1 MTLTEIKT
9 QILAMIEEL
18 NPESPLLT
26 DDPDI
31 SAKINFV
38 INQIQCELAR
48 IKKIPKNIELE
59 VHENDFKTF
68 KDIDTNFY
76 QLSLIRGVKHEIID
90 DTVTF
95 QEDGKAKVYYYIM
108 PTLITNENQG
118 EYKFE
123 LPLELLQIL
132 PYGVAGDLLKS
143 DISANYGTIYA
154 NRYELMLQRID
165 SRYSVGTIYIGGDDY
180 GI

>member
-118 EYKFE
+118 EYEFE

-143 DISANYGTIYA
+143 DISAKYGTIYA

>member
-118 EYKFE
+118 EYEFE

>member
-18 NPESPLLT
+18 NSESPLLT

-31 SAKINFV
+31 SAKINVV

-48 IKKIPKNIELE
+48 IKKIPRNIELE
-59 VHENDFKTF
+59 VHENDFKDF

-95 QEDGKAKVYYYIM
+95 QEDGKAKVYYYAM
-108 PTLITNENQG
+108 PKLITSENQ
-118 EYKFE
+118 EDYVFE
-123 LPLELLQIL
+123 LSDDLMQVL

-143 DISANYGTIYA
+143 DISANYGAVYA
-154 NRYELMLQRID
+154 NRYESMLQRID
-165 SRYSVGTIYIGGDDY
+165 PRYSTGTIYIGGEDY

>member
-48 IKKIPKNIELE
+48 IKKIPRNIELE

-118 EYKFE
+118 EYEFE

>member
-48 IKKIPKNIELE
+48 IKKIPKNVELE

-118 EYKFE
+118 EYEFE

>member
-118 EYKFE
+118 EYEFE

-165 SRYSVGTIYIGGDDY
+165 PRYSVGTIYIGGDDY

>member
-18 NPESPLLT
+18 NPKSPLLT

-48 IKKIPKNIELE
+48 IKKIPRNIELE

-68 KDIDTNFY
+68 KDIDINFY

-95 QEDGKAKVYYYIM
+95 LEDGKAKVYYYIM

-118 EYKFE
+118 EYEFE

-165 SRYSVGTIYIGGDDY
+165 SRYSVGTIYIGGDDN

>member
-59 VHENDFKTF
+59 VHENDFKNF

-95 QEDGKAKVYYYIM
+95 LEDGKAKVYYYIM
-108 PTLITNENQG
+108 PNLITNENQG
-118 EYKFE
+118 EYEFE

>member
-108 PTLITNENQG
+108 PILITNENQG
-118 EYKFE
+118 EYEFE